1 MIYRFPPSRR
11 KGGES
16 AMLRAF
22 ASPCGV
28 YYWSWQLQQQSQDHL
43 AGDGMS
49 IREINAASATEVALV
64 AQRMRQTLIEVEG
77 EAVGTALYSLEWLQQ
92 RVRWHLDPDTC
103 TGAVFLAV
111 GKDEKI
117 LGHTIVRVEL
127 EDPNRRF
134 GLFATTYIE
143 PAVRRQTV
151 ASRLLIHGEQWMKRL
166 LLSETAT
173 WTSGT
178 NLKLIRLYAKHG
190 YVVTQN
196 HTHETT
202 GTLMVKLT
210 KAFASD

>member
-1 MIYRFPPSRR
+1 
-11 KGGES
+11 
-16 AMLRAF
+16 
-22 ASPCGV
+22 
-28 YYWSWQLQQQSQDHL
+28 
-43 AGDGMS
+43 MS
-49 IREINAASATEVALV
+49 IREINAASAAEVALV

-77 EAVGTALYSLEWLQQ
+77 EAVGTALYSLEWLQE

-103 TGAVFLAV
+103 TGAVFLAI
-111 GKDEKI
+111 GEDEGI

-127 EDPNRRF
+127 QETVTRF
-134 GLFATTYIE
+134 GLFTTTYVD
-143 PAVRRQTV
+143 PAARRRAV
-151 ASRLLIHGEQWMKRL
+151 ADRLLIHGEQWMKRL
-166 LLSETAT
+166 RLDEAAT

-210 KAFASD
+210 KVFASERPGTTSG